1 MASTL
6 TLVIM
11 VLPVTLLFLQET
23 YALNVVQ
30 ERRDPLECDRR
41 HRRALCAYREGCSC
55 HPRAPLGGWSRLHYR
70 FENGRCSREN
80 LQGYHRCNICRKKM
94 VSAQTLI
101 VMLLPAVLFFL
112 QEAHGSVVVEERDIV
127 CDRLLGACRYRD

>member
-1 MASTL
+1 MDYIGRQYKPCCLSLCAHFPGVMASTL

-70 FENGRCSREN
+70 FENGRCSRGAFVQN
-80 LQGYHRCNICRKKM
+80 CNGF
-94 VSAQTLI
+94 VSE
-101 VMLLPAVLFFL
+101 V
-112 QEAHGSVVVEERDIV
+112 
-127 CDRLLGACRYRD
+127 ACHSACIRPWGPWG